1 MRKIT
6 YNPLW
11 KKLIDLRMTKTELQK
26 EAGFSRST
34 LAKMGKDEYIAL
46 EVVEKICNALNCDI
60 GEVVT
65 LLPEDQ
71 APTTMGQAT
80 DSHVG
85 DDPAQNSRRSRSTSR
100 VRAEDTASD
109 GGRLRRSERL

>member
-1 MRKIT
+1 MRKIS

-11 KKLIDLRMTKTELQK
+11 KKLIDLKMTKTELQR

-34 LAKMGKDEYIAL
+34 LAKMRKDEYIAL

-60 GEVVT
+60 SEVVS

-71 APTTMGQAT
+71 APTTMGRVT

-85 DDPAQNSRRSRSTSR
+85 DDPAQDSRRSRSTSR
-100 VRAEDTASD
+100 VRAEDTATVIR
-109 GGRLRRSERL
+109 RLQQRER

>member
-6 YNPLW
+6 YNPIW

-60 GEVVT
+60 GEVVS

-71 APTTMGQAT
+71 APTTMGQVT

-85 DDPAQNSRRSRSTSR
+85 DDPAQNSRRQRSAPR
-100 VRAEDTASD
+100 VRAEDTASVD
-109 GGRLRRSERL
+109 RRLRQRER